1 MGHRVAAR
9 RFCGLAEI
17 ALPHVNRT
25 AGPIGEEYARAVS
38 AVGSSAFVPGAVAAR
53 GEPDAIGKDWVPILK
68 RLPLFEGM
76 SSRQL
81 RRVPARAKRFA
92 AGESIVR
99 AGDPGNAFYV
109 ILDGQVKVHARGRRP
124 ATLGA
129 GDSFGEMSLLDGAP
143 RSATISAVGEVTTMV
158 VARPAFA
165 KLLRAEP
172 QIAHALLRTL
182 AARLRAAEQ
191 QY

>member
-1 MGHRVAAR
+1 M
-9 RFCGLAEI
+9 
-17 ALPHVNRT
+17 
-25 AGPIGEEYARAVS
+25 S
-38 AVGSSAFVPGAVAAR
+38 AVGPGAFVSAGSPTT
-53 GEPDAIGKDWVPILK
+53 GEQDAIGKDWVPILK

-81 RRVPARAKRFA
+81 RRVPARAKRFGP
-92 AGESIVR
+92 GESIVR
-99 AGDPGNAFYV
+99 AGDPGNAFSV

-124 ATLGA
+124 ATLSA

-158 VARPAFA
+158 VGRHAFA

-191 QY
+191 QF